1 MEIVVNG
8 VSRQVIP
15 PLTLRELLETL
26 RLPTLES
33 GIAVSVNG
41 EVVRKAEW
49 SQLALKER
57 DEVEVV
63 QATQGG

>member
-8 VSRQVIP
+8 VSRQVAP
-15 PLTLRELLETL
+15 SLTLRALLESL

-33 GIAVSVNG
+33 GIAVCVNR
-41 EVVRKAEW
+41 EVVRKEEW
-49 SQLALKER
+49 SRVALKER